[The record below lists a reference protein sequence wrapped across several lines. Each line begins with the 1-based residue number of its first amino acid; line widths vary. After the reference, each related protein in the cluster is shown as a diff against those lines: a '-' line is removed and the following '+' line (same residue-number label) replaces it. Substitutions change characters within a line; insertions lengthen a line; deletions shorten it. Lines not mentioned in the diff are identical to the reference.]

1 MLQDNNIS
9 YDDAKKLGKEVFI
22 IENHILFTTK
32 CHILYQSNQNIA
44 VIFLSTFW
52 KFSLHFNSFRKKKP
66 RMGWQLTYRDLMDQ
80 VGLISLYD
88 FLCCVLNSFVAMVN
102 KIYKVN
108 VQYKYS
114 VGTNWDFWLHK
125 GLRTVISNSIVLI
138 ALICP

>member
-22 IENHILFTTK
+22 IENHILFTSK

-52 KFSLHFNSFRKKKP
+52 KFSLHFNSFRNKKTQN
-66 RMGWQLTYRDLMDQ
+66 GLTANLQRFNGSSRL
-80 VGLISLYD
+80 D
-88 FLCCVLNSFVAMVN
+88 FLCCVLNSFVMFVAMVN